1 MITDHRTYEV
11 IRISSTTKEALVVR
25 LALTKPGKRN
35 IGPPQSPGQC
45 PSWAWIVEQKLI
57 ALLNVFVTISS
68 LTSSVSFT
76 WTWGRTTS
84 RGFSLENC
92 IQVRKCQCLNIND
105 EIQVLKNLKNGFHA
119 ITRVLIIS
127 LIILKSQRSKALF
140 LRQKIT
146 EHQYNSEPII
156 QSPSKMED
164 KMHLIQRP
172 QDTTEEK
179 KSSRS
184 QIFTNVC
191 RFLLFL
197 LGKACEISCLLLLM
211 KKLRKKSYIFTLIFF
226 NYIGPHIRC
235 GRRNH
240 MAHCQNYHIYDAN

>member
-1 MITDHRTYEV
+1 MITNHRTYEV
-11 IRISSTTKEALVVR
+11 VRISSTTKEALVVR

-45 PSWAWIVEQKLI
+45 PSQAWIVEQKLI

-76 WTWGRTTS
+76 LTWGRTTS
-84 RGFSLENC
+84 RGFSLKNC
-92 IQVRKCQCLNIND
+92 IQVRKGQWLNIND
-105 EIQVLKNLKNGFHA
+105 EYQVSKNLTYGFHA

-127 LIILKSQRSKALF
+127 FVILKSQRSRALF

-156 QSPSKMED
+156 QSLPKMED
-164 KMHLIQRP
+164 EMHLIQGHRTH
-172 QDTTEEK
+172 QKNK
-179 KSSRS
+179 KTSKS

-191 RFLLFL
+191 PFLLFL
-197 LGKACEISCLLLLM
+197 LGKHV
-211 KKLRKKSYIFTLIFF
+211 KFHVFHY
-226 NYIGPHIRC
+226 
-235 GRRNH
+235 
-240 MAHCQNYHIYDAN
+240 